1 MSEHVKEPW
10 SYVDNSQEW
19 CWVLYIK
26 NADNN
31 TLCETIGAD
40 RFDRR
45 NAKRIVSAVNACAGL
60 DIPDNAPVGA
70 ISDVVKAA
78 HNMLTTL
85 CCGHSAI
92 IADAVDELD
101 DALAKLGD
109 MR

>member
-10 SYVDNSQEW
+10 QVDE
-19 CWVLYIK
+19 
-26 NADNN
+26 NALHIIIDKRSILVADTYCCTNESDNY
-31 TLCETIGAD
+31 A
-40 RFDRR
+40 
-45 NAKRIVSAVNACAGL
+45 NAKRIVAAVNACAGL

-101 DALAKLGD
+101 DALAKLD
-109 MR
+109 AK

>member
-1 MSEHVKEPW
+1 MKRIEYRPTN
-10 SYVDNSQEW
+10 D
-19 CWVLYIK
+19 
-26 NADNN
+26 D
-31 TLCETIGAD
+31 
-40 RFDRR
+40 
-45 NAKRIVSAVNACAGL
+45 AKRMALCLTACAGL